1 VKAKLLLAGLSV
13 LAFLVSLVGLLALQ
27 GRLDY
32 EGTRGIPVLG
42 SFFAAPPA
50 SDAATETRPS
60 VEAQDSPDAPAVQS
74 PAASG
79 GDGQPAQSHAGQRA
93 PRGALFEFPPL
104 QSNLT
109 PEEMT
114 SALVSLEVRRR
125 DLDRREAQIAREKE
139 ELSGLARDMEERRK
153 AVRADMAMVQSASEE
168 VDLRLKTFRGESSLL
183 EQQEQKNYKEQADRF
198 AVMDPQKAAELLLEM
213 GPESEDKAAKLL
225 SLMDAETA
233 ARVLG
238 EMDPKRGARIVT
250 RSLKLVREPARPP
263 GR

>member
-1 VKAKLLLAGLSV
+1 
-13 LAFLVSLVGLLALQ
+13 
-27 GRLDY
+27 
-32 EGTRGIPVLG
+32 
-42 SFFAAPPA
+42 
-50 SDAATETRPS
+50 
-60 VEAQDSPDAPAVQS
+60 
-74 PAASG
+74 
-79 GDGQPAQSHAGQRA
+79 
-93 PRGALFEFPPL
+93 
-104 QSNLT
+104 
-109 PEEMT
+109 
-114 SALVSLEVRRR
+114 
-125 DLDRREAQIAREKE
+125 
-139 ELSGLARDMEERRK
+139 
-153 AVRADMAMVQSASEE
+153 

-213 GPESEDKAAKLL
+213 GPESEDKAVKLL

>member
-1 VKAKLLLAGLSV
+1 
-13 LAFLVSLVGLLALQ
+13 
-27 GRLDY
+27 
-32 EGTRGIPVLG
+32 
-42 SFFAAPPA
+42 
-50 SDAATETRPS
+50 
-60 VEAQDSPDAPAVQS
+60 
-74 PAASG
+74 
-79 GDGQPAQSHAGQRA
+79 
-93 PRGALFEFPPL
+93 L

-153 AVRADMAMVQSASEE
+153 AVRADMAMVQSASAE
-168 VDLRLKTFRGESSLL
+168 VDLRLETFRGESSLL

-213 GPESEDKAAKLL
+213 GPDSEDKAVKLL